1 MATDTTAPSYWLN
14 WRFFLCALW
23 VLISII
29 VSAIVIWKFEGSKKS
44 KTEGRDNRRDKV
56 GPLYKDEA
64 WKTSL
69 IVVHPAWL
77 LAYRV
82 IAFCVLLALLI
93 ANVVLHGF
101 GMFYFYTQ

>member
-1 MATDTTAPSYWLN
+1 MTTDTTAPSYWLN
-14 WRFFLCALW
+14 WRFFLCAIW
-23 VLISII
+23 VLTSIV
-29 VSAIVIWKFEGSKKS
+29 VSAILIWKFEGSKKS
-44 KTEGRDNRRDKV
+44 NVAGRDNCRDKV
-56 GPLYKDEA
+56 GSLYKDEA

-82 IAFCVLLALLI
+82 IAFSTLLALLI
-93 ANVVLHGF
+93 ASVVLHGF